1 MKGATPV
8 ALVTGAS
15 SGIGETFA
23 RKLSSRG
30 CSLLL
35 VARRKERLEQ
45 LASELGHAE
54 AIAAD
59 LTVGGDVRRVEERIA
74 AEQNLELLVNNAG
87 FGTLGLFHE
96 ADPEGQARMHLLHV
110 LAIVRLTRAALPG
123 MVARRQGGVINV
135 SSVSAFFHNP
145 ANVGYCATKA
155 WINSF
160 TEGLC
165 LELKSI
171 RSPVRVQALCPGF
184 TYSEFHDTLGVD
196 RRLIPRYL
204 WMSAEEVVET
214 SLRAL
219 ERNQPLVIPGWQYRW
234 IVRFHSR
241 LPRWL
246 QHAAALKYGARHRQ
260 PRPDAP

>member
-1 MKGATPV
+1 L

-30 CSLLL
+30 FSLLL
-35 VARRKERLEQ
+35 VARRKERLER

-54 AIAAD
+54 AVAAD
-59 LTVGGDVRRVEERIA
+59 LTVDCEVRKVEERIA
-74 AEQNLELLVNNAG
+74 AEPDLQVLVNNAG

-123 MVARRQGGVINV
+123 MVERGQGGVINV

-145 ANVGYCATKA
+145 GNVGYCATKA

-160 TEGLC
+160 TEGLY

-184 TYSEFHDTLGVD
+184 TYSGFHDTLGVD

-219 ERNQPLVIPGWQYRW
+219 ERDQPLVIPGWQYRW
-234 IVRFHSR
+234 IVRFHSL
-241 LPRWL
+241 LPRRL
-246 QHAAALKYGARHRQ
+246 QRAASLKYGARNRQ
-260 PRPDAP
+260 ARQDGP